1 MLCPSCKNPITE
13 LTSLCEWCGKR
24 IIEPKNV
31 IDDVQIEP
39 DNKGDHSKDNT
50 THIYTKLDQEL
61 ISLLKKGDTLQAIK
75 LMREHSGLGKKE
87 AEFYIYELFDQE
99 LISLLKKGDTLQ
111 AIKLMRE
118 GSGLGLEEAKFYIYE
133 LCEKEGINISKS
145 GCFIA
150 TSCFGD
156 YNSPE
161 VIKFRL
167 FRDQVL
173 QKSLFGKMFIS
184 TYYTFSP
191 YLVRMMDKSDFLKY
205 TVRQYILHPLLNI
218 VEYFI
223 K

>member
-1 MLCPSCKNPITE
+1 
-13 LTSLCEWCGKR
+13 
-24 IIEPKNV
+24 
-31 IDDVQIEP
+31 
-39 DNKGDHSKDNT
+39 
-50 THIYTKLDQEL
+50 
-61 ISLLKKGDTLQAIK
+61 
-75 LMREHSGLGKKE
+75 
-87 AEFYIYELFDQE
+87 
-99 LISLLKKGDTLQ
+99 
-111 AIKLMRE
+111 MRE
-118 GSGLGLEEAKFYIYE
+118 GSGLGLKEAKFYIYE

-205 TVRQYILHPLLNI
+205 TVRQFILHPLLNI